1 MAEKQTEISNR
12 RVYLIGFM
20 GSGKTTAGMLLAR
33 RLRLP
38 FIDTDTVIEEEE
50 GMPIREL
57 FRVKG
62 ERYFRTREKQALRR
76 ITSKHGSSGFV
87 MSTGGGMP
95 CGPGNLSYMRSNGT
109 VVYLK
114 TGVDDILRRVED
126 TGKRPVFHRLG
137 REKKPREAI
146 RALLEKRERFYSKA
160 HIVVSNYSE
169 NAVSEVAGQIEQAL
183 EREDHGID

>member
-20 GSGKTTAGMLLAR
+20 GSGKTTTGRLLAR

-50 GMPIREL
+50 GMPISEI
-57 FRVKG
+57 FRAKG
-62 ERYFRTREKQALRR
+62 ERYFRNREKQLLRK
-76 ITSKHGSSGFV
+76 ITYEHRSSGFV

-95 CGPGNLSYMRSNGT
+95 CGPGNLSYMKNNGT

-114 TGVDDILRRVED
+114 TGADDILERVKD
-126 TGKRPVFHRLG
+126 TDKRPIFHRLG
-137 REKKPREAI
+137 REKNPREAV
-146 RALLEKRERFYSKA
+146 RALLEKRERYYSMA
-160 HIVVSNYSE
+160 HIVVPNYE
-169 NAVSEVAGQIEQAL
+169 DNTVNEVTGQIEQAL
-183 EREDHGID
+183 GRDDNGID

>member
-12 RVYLIGFM
+12 KVYLIGFM

-33 RLRLP
+33 SLRLP
-38 FIDTDTVIEEEE
+38 FIDTDTVIEEED
-50 GMPIREL
+50 GVPISEL

-62 ERYFRTREKQALRR
+62 ERYFRAREKQVLRR
-76 ITSKHGSSGFV
+76 ITGEHGSSGFV

-95 CGPGNLSYMRSNGT
+95 CGPGNLSYMKNNGT

-114 TGVDDILRRVED
+114 TTVDDILKRVKD
-126 TGKRPVFHRLG
+126 TGKRPIFHRFE

-146 RALLEKRERFYSKA
+146 RALLEKRERYYSKA
-160 HIVVSNYSE
+160 HIVVSNYGD
-169 NAVSEVAGQIEQAL
+169 NAVSEIAGQIEQAL
-183 EREDHGID
+183 GRKDHGID